1 MRRLGKKWVEEPT
14 IEEIRRKNKTRLKI
28 KNRQQRLVEEHK
40 IDDQKPSISDNFQ
53 SVSNKINNTIK
64 KVDIISIKTNVKNK
78 FNILKNKYQATFKKK
93 PKEPRTSEEKN
104 IRPKSSMVTILFAGI
119 IWFVIACLFIV
130 GIGGIYITFDMLKNK
145 PDLKA
150 ADLVAPESTIIYDI
164 NNEPIIE
171 LGEYKRENIS
181 YEEMPNA
188 LVDAFLAIE
197 DSRFF
202 THFGFD
208 IPRFSK
214 AIIANLKSGSFAQG
228 GSTFDMQLIKNSYFQ
243 IDNGEE
249 STIAEKKISRKVQ
262 EIFLAIEADH
272 TIRKQDIMALYLNRI
287 NFGNN
292 IRGVQKAA
300 QYYFG
305 KDAND
310 LNLTESAFL
319 AGIIN
324 SPNIF
329 NPYNDLIKDNADNI
343 YVNSKIEYLQNGE
356 NRRNEVI
363 DMMAY
368 HGYISEHEAEL
379 AKTVHLE
386 DELTGINQKWSNSI
400 SYYQSYIDAVIAEAK
415 EVTGKD
421 PALASMKIYT
431 NMDPYMQKLVY
442 DIQNENTEIK
452 YNRANTQSAIVSMN
466 NQTGEIVALGGGR
479 NQEGARQWNRAT
491 MSKIQPGSTVKPI
504 FEYLLAFEALG
515 WATSHTITDQPIFL
529 YGSDHLIRN
538 AINEYIGDM
547 LIPEAVARSLNT
559 PAIQALQA
567 VIDEKGE
574 QYCVDYLKSIGFDVD
589 EDSFDLQYAIGGNT
603 FTVTPVQ
610 LAGAHAVIM
619 NEGRYIKPHTI
630 KTIEMANG
638 EVYKSDTEGE
648 QVVSPGSAFMV
659 STLLYN
665 NVYGEWFN
673 YMQILKTGFPVFA
686 KTGTTDWGDIDP
698 KYGIPAGSSKDSWL
712 VCQTSN
718 YTNCIWL
725 GFDHADKGT
734 YFTSYDDNLN
744 IKGQIGRKLILEEV
758 EHFDYEPTNIEMPD
772 DVVKITHV
780 KGVYPYVEP
789 VVGTPVTGYILK
801 DFYKLNPVSSIK
813 YETKEGRLAGMAGTI
828 VGDSTVEIRWLGV
841 GGVENA
847 NMKDLTATAYS
858 GKTEYAVGRQYFP
871 LVSFITPSAT
881 YYADVYVDGEF
892 KQHIETSS
900 PFATITIDN
909 AAGHNISITGTWSND
924 NQSFTV
930 KAK

>member
-14 IEEIRRKNKTRLKI
+14 IEEIRRKNKTHLKVM
-28 KNRQQRLVEEHK
+28 NRQERLENERLHK
-40 IDDQKPSISDNFQ
+40 EPQASAKPVVKTPAVNF
-53 SVSNKINNTIK
+53 NK
-64 KVDIISIKTNVKNK
+64 SLSK
-78 FNILKNKYQATFKKK
+78 FEMPKFKKRTK
-93 PKEPRTSEEKN
+93 PVNDGLPTE
-104 IRPKSSMVTILFAGI
+104 RPKGKIGTVILASFIWI
-119 IWFVIACLFIV
+119 IIACLFV
-130 GIGGIYITFDMLKNK
+130 TFIGGVYITFDMLKTK
-145 PDLKA
+145 PELNHQ
-150 ADLVAPESTIIYDI
+150 DLVAPESTIIYDV
-164 NNEPIIE
+164 NNQPIIE
-171 LGEYKRENIS
+171 LGEYKRENIG
-181 YEEMPNA
+181 YEEMPNS

-202 THFGFD
+202 RHFGFD

-243 IDNGEE
+243 VDDGED

-272 TIRKQDIMALYLNRI
+272 ELRKQDIMALYLNRI

-305 KDAND
+305 KDAAE

-324 SPNIF
+324 SPNIY
-329 NPYNDLIKDNADNI
+329 NPYNDLIKHNADNI
-343 YVNSKIEYLQNGE
+343 YVNAKIEYLANGE
-356 NRRNEVI
+356 ARRNEVI
-363 DMMAY
+363 DMMVY
-368 HGYISEHEAEL
+368 HGYITSEEAEL
-379 AKTVHLE
+379 AKTIHLA

-400 SYYQSYIDAVIAEAK
+400 DFYQSYIDAVITEAR

-421 PALASMKIYT
+421 PVVTSMKIYT
-431 NMDPYMQKLVY
+431 NMDPYMQELVY
-442 DIQNENTEIK
+442 NIQNEKTEIK

-504 FEYLLAFEALG
+504 FEYLLAFEELG

-574 QYCVDYLKSIGFDVD
+574 QFCVDYLRSLGFDVD
-589 EDSFDLQYAIGGNT
+589 EKTFDLQYAIGGNT

-630 KTIEMANG
+630 KNIIMADG
-638 EVYKSDTEGE
+638 ETFTSDTKGE
-648 QVVSPGSAFMV
+648 QVVSPGAAFMV

-686 KTGTTDWGDIDP
+686 KTGTTDWGDINP
-698 KYGIPAGSSKDSWL
+698 KYGIPQGSSKDSWL

-744 IKGQIGRKLILEEV
+744 IKGQIGRKLILEGV
-758 EHFDYEPTNIEMPD
+758 EHFGYEPTNIEQPD

-789 VVGTPVTGYILK
+789 KVGTPITGYIKK
-801 DFYKLNPVSSIK
+801 DFYELNPVSSIQYK
-813 YETKEGRLAGMAGTI
+813 TKEGKLAGMSGTI
-828 VGDSTVEIRWLGV
+828 NGDTLEVRWLGV

-847 NMKDLTATAYS
+847 NMQDLTATALS

-871 LVSFITPSAT
+871 IYTFITPSAT
-881 YYADVYVDGEF
+881 YYADIYVDGEF
-892 KQHIETSS
+892 KEHIETSS
-900 PFATITIDN
+900 PYATITIEN
-909 AAGHNISITGTWSND
+909 AANRHITINGSWSND
-924 NQSFTV
+924 SQTFSV
-930 KAK
+930 EAE